1 MAISTY
7 GVQLMHKPASGS
19 EYKMLVDIKNFPD
32 LGGTPEA
39 IDTTTLSDKMRTSVP
54 GIVEL
59 DILAFECNYTKAD
72 FEKCKALDNVETDYA
87 IYLGNDKA
95 GSDGKFYFKGK
106 SVTFVTGGGVN
117 EAVGM
122 TVSIACTTEITT
134 TTEA

>member
-7 GVQLMHKPASGS
+7 GVQLMYKKASGS
-19 EYKMLVDIKNFPD
+19 TYEKLVDIKNFPD
-32 LGGTPEA
+32 LGGSPET
-39 IDTTTLSDKMRTSVP
+39 IDVTSLSDSMRLSIP
-54 GIVEL
+54 GIIEL
-59 DILAFECNYTKAD
+59 DILAFECNYVKED
-72 FEKCKALDNVETDYA
+72 FDRCKALDNIETEYA

-122 TVSIACTTEITT
+122 TVSIACTTEIR
-134 TTEA
+134 TEE